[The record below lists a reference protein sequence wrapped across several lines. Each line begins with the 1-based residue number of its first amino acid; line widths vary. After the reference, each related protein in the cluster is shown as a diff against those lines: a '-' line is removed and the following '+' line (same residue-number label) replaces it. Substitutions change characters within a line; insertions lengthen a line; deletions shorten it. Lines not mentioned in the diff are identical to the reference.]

1 MKPQKQVLFDSE
13 ERKSLP
19 EVVAFLRTVA
29 DRLEG
34 QGFLALAQG
43 ERQVEVRPQ
52 GAIVL
57 EVKYEVQGE
66 QQKLEIEIEW
76 RPGTD
81 PLSIA

>member
-19 EVVAFLRTVA
+19 EVVSFLRTVA
-29 DRLEG
+29 DRFEG
-34 QGFLALAQG
+34 QGFLTLAQG

-57 EVKYEVQGE
+57 EVKYEVQGDK
-66 QQKLEIEIEW
+66 QKLEIEIEW